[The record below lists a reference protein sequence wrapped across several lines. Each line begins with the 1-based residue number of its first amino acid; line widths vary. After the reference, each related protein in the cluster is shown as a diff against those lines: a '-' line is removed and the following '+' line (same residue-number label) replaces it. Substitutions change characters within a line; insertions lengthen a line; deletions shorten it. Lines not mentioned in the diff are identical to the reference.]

1 MVVGFNHNIGYK
13 GEIFHVQTEDSGRSN
28 PHVITL
34 LYRGGTILGSAKTS
48 YADILTTDQLELVV
62 ESIMKEQH
70 KEMMRRLKNGEFDS
84 RIFGTTSA
92 PPASASETV
101 APAAPPAPAEPAAA
115 EKSAP
120 AAPAAAERSAPVAPV
135 PAAPAPAE
143 NSAAAATP
151 AAAPKAA
158 PVQKS
163 ETPRQEATPAPPAAA
178 SIEVKEHPAPAPKVM
193 PAPVTGAAPASATR
207 RSLDEV
213 ILDYLITGEE

>member
-84 RIFGTTSA
+84 RIFGTTPA
-92 PPASASETV
+92 PPASASEAV
-101 APAAPPAPAEPAAA
+101 APAET
-115 EKSAP
+115 SA
-120 AAPAAAERSAPVAPV
+120 

-143 NSAAAATP
+143 KLAATETPAPVERPAPAETSATVRTPAAAETP
-151 AAAPKAA
+151 VAAPKAA
-158 PVQKS
+158 PVEKS
-163 ETPRQEATPAPPAAA
+163 DPPRKEATPAPPAAV
-178 SIEVKEHPAPAPKVM
+178 SIEQKAHQAPAPRVM